1 MKKTVWFALILML
14 LCVFAL
20 SACDNADTPP
30 NNDNGQQTTD
40 ENGDNNSPENPTV
53 CQHTFGEWDTVKQ
66 ATCKEEGKRTR
77 TCSTCS
83 EVEEETIPKNE
94 DHTPVTDTAV
104 AATCKDTGLTE
115 GSHCS
120 VCNEVLVAQ
129 TVAPKTEDHTP
140 VIDAAVPATC
150 KDTGLTEGSHC
161 SVCNEVLV
169 AQTVAPKTE
178 DHTPVIDAAVP
189 ATCKDTGLT
198 EGSHCSVCNEVLVA
212 QTVAPKTED
221 HTPVTDAAVP
231 ATCKD
236 TGLTEGSH
244 CSVCNRVLV
253 AQTIVPKTE
262 DHSSSNWIIDVQ
274 ATCKSEGEK
283 HKECTVC
290 KQVIESEKIEKSVT
304 HTALKNN
311 VEMPSGLFCGDAGSC
326 FVSVSCAVC
335 GEMISSGY
343 QDIPEKH
350 NMANGACQSC
360 GLPQST
366 TAGLYFGLNSDGKS
380 YYVMPGRNFA
390 GGNVVIGVYN
400 NLSVTEVDF
409 VGCDSLTS
417 IVIGDCV
424 ERIGSFEAC
433 FNLISVKLG
442 DRIREIPEY
451 AFRDCFKLST
461 ITFGDGVEKIGE
473 NAFSG
478 CSRLYYLFHRYGN
491 FGLFCYKG
499 IRKNSYALCFKNH
512 TVYTG

>member
-1 MKKTVWFALILML
+1 MKKTLWFALILML

-30 NNDNGQQTTD
+30 NNDNGRQTTD

-77 TCSTCS
+77 TCNKCS
-83 EVEEETIPKNE
+83 ETEEESIQKSET
-94 DHTPVTDTAV
+94 HTT
-104 AATCKDTGLTE
+104 
-115 GSHCS
+115 
-120 VCNEVLVAQ
+120 
-129 TVAPKTEDHTP
+129 
-140 VIDAAVPATC
+140 VIDEAVPATC

-178 DHTPVIDAAVP
+178 DHTPVTDAAVP

-198 EGSHCSVCNEVLVA
+198 EGSHCSVCNRVLVA
-212 QTVAPKTED
+212 QTIVPKTED

-290 KQVIESEKIEKSVT
+290 KQVIESEKIQKSVT

-326 FVSVSCAVC
+326 SVSVSCAVC

-350 NMANGACQSC
+350 SMANGACQAC

-366 TAGLYFGLNSDGKS
+366 TTGLYFGLKSDGKS

-433 FNLISVKLG
+433 FNLISVTIG

-451 AFRDCFKLST
+451 AFRDCSKLST

-478 CSRLYYLFHRYGN
+478 CSRLHYAYISGSHDWWCGGDKFYGEWIGKENGMASYFANYLKQYPWEWYRE
-491 FGLFCYKG
+491 
-499 IRKNSYALCFKNH
+499 
-512 TVYTG
+512 

>member
-1 MKKTVWFALILML
+1 MKKTLWFALILML

-30 NNDNGQQTTD
+30 NNDNGRQTTD

-77 TCSTCS
+77 TCNKCS
-83 EVEEETIPKNE
+83 ETEEESIQKSET
-94 DHTPVTDTAV
+94 HTT
-104 AATCKDTGLTE
+104 
-115 GSHCS
+115 
-120 VCNEVLVAQ
+120 
-129 TVAPKTEDHTP
+129 
-140 VIDAAVPATC
+140 VID
-150 KDTGLTEGSHC
+150 E
-161 SVCNEVLV
+161 
-169 AQTVAPKTE
+169 
-178 DHTPVIDAAVP
+178 
-189 ATCKDTGLT
+189 
-198 EGSHCSVCNEVLVA
+198 
-212 QTVAPKTED
+212 
-221 HTPVTDAAVP
+221 AVP

-290 KQVIESEKIEKSVT
+290 KQVIESEKIQKSVT

-326 FVSVSCAVC
+326 SVSVSCAVC

-350 NMANGACQSC
+350 SMANGACQAC

-366 TAGLYFGLNSDGKS
+366 TTGLYFGLKSDGKS

-433 FNLISVKLG
+433 FNLISVTIG

-451 AFRDCFKLST
+451 AFRDCSKLST

-478 CSRLYYLFHRYGN
+478 CSRLHYAYISGSHDWWCGGDKFYGEWIGKENGMASYFANYLKQYPWEWYRE
-491 FGLFCYKG
+491 
-499 IRKNSYALCFKNH
+499 
-512 TVYTG
+512 

>member
-1 MKKTVWFALILML
+1 MKKTVWLALILML

-20 SACDNADTPP
+20 SACDNSNTPP
-30 NNDNGQQTTD
+30 NNDNFQQTTD
-40 ENGDNNSPENPTV
+40 ENGDNDSPENPTV

-83 EVEEETIPKNE
+83 EVEEETIPKN
-94 DHTPVTDTAV
+94 
-104 AATCKDTGLTE
+104 
-115 GSHCS
+115 
-120 VCNEVLVAQ
+120 
-129 TVAPKTEDHTP
+129 
-140 VIDAAVPATC
+140 
-150 KDTGLTEGSHC
+150 
-161 SVCNEVLV
+161 
-169 AQTVAPKTE
+169 
-178 DHTPVIDAAVP
+178 
-189 ATCKDTGLT
+189 
-198 EGSHCSVCNEVLVA
+198 
-212 QTVAPKTED
+212 
-221 HTPVTDAAVP
+221 
-231 ATCKD
+231 
-236 TGLTEGSH
+236 
-244 CSVCNRVLV
+244 
-253 AQTIVPKTE
+253 E

-326 FVSVSCAVC
+326 SVSVSCAVC
-335 GEMISSGY
+335 SEVISSGY

-350 NMANGACQSC
+350 SMANGVCHAC

-366 TAGLYFGLNSDGKS
+366 TTGLYFGLNSDGKS

-409 VGCDSLTS
+409 VCCDSLTS

-433 FNLISVKLG
+433 FNLISVTIG

-451 AFRDCFKLST
+451 AFRDCSKLST

-473 NAFSG
+473 NAFTG
-478 CSRLYYLFHRYGN
+478 CSRLYYAYISGSHDWWCGGDKFYGEWIGKEN
-491 FGLFCYKG
+491 GMA
-499 IRKNSYALCFKNH
+499 SYFANYLKQ
-512 TVYTG
+512 YPWEWYRE